1 MEINTENS
9 FEIVL
14 EEIGFITNEQI
25 RIMKYNAEMEDRRL
39 RLLEFIK
46 RRENLRIS
54 KEAQTNLILNVS
66 NMELKVL
73 RTPEGFHN
81 KDVEVADKKKCRYDN
96 KGYCKYQKCVGSDIP
111 VQFVTNS
118 LRMESVRLDIVAR
131 IGTQRVVNT
140 GKEIR
145 KDVSGDKYADTCIS
159 TTNLKKE
166 WKKTVKK
173 KVWAQ

>member
-1 MEINTENS
+1 MWT
-9 FEIVL
+9 L
-14 EEIGFITNEQI
+14 QI
-25 RIMKYNAEMEDRRL
+25 RKNADMT
-39 RLLEFIK
+39 IK
-46 RRENLRIS
+46 VIANI
-54 KEAQTNLILNVS
+54 
-66 NMELKVL
+66 
-73 RTPEGFHN
+73 
-81 KDVEVADKKKCRYDN
+81 KKC
-96 KGYCKYQKCVGSDIP
+96 VSSDIP

-145 KDVSGDKYADTCIS
+145 KDVSGDNYADTCM
-159 TTNLKKE
+159 TNLKKE